1 MTKFKYAVISIMIA
15 FGAMFASAPVASA
28 ATPQSITNSI
38 YSEYQLT
45 VWDSAH
51 GQKLLN
57 GGWNTYTTLKW
68 ADVDQFYVYPGYAA
82 ISPWNHVYY
91 SGWYN
96 YTGVGNLTLKYIKA
110 TVSA

>member
-1 MTKFKYAVISIMIA
+1 MTKFKCAVISIMIA

-28 ATPQSITNSI
+28 ATPQSITNSV
-38 YSEYQLT
+38 YSEYQLP
-45 VWDSAH
+45 VYDDAH

-68 ADVDQFYVYPGYAA
+68 ADVDRFYVAPGYVA
-82 ISPWNHVYY
+82 ISPWGYLY
-91 SGWYN
+91 WGGWHN